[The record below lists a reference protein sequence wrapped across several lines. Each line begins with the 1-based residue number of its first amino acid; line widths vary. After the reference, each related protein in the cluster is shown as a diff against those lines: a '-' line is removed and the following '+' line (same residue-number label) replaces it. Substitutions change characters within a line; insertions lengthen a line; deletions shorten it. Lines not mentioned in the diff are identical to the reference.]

1 MNHLAFYICTYFF
14 LIALTSSIS
23 SYGYQ
28 LVSAN
33 SAVPKALPDPQM
45 TSIEAVLRGKE
56 QDSEAQP
63 TIVVVAHYDTDSMA
77 PSLPSGV
84 NR

>member
-1 MNHLAFYICTYFF
+1 MLVFLKSFF
-14 LIALTSSIS
+14 LLFTVLHSSIS
-23 SYGYQ
+23 NYGYQ

-56 QDSEAQP
+56 QDNEVQP
-63 TIVVVAHYDTDSMA
+63 TIVVTSHYDTDSLA